1 MQNSGLLKQTKGNN
15 QMKDTVTIGTFRNEM
30 VNHGFSVKGSL
41 ALFDYLEHLEEDC
54 GIELEYDP
62 VAFRC
67 DYNEYE
73 NFEELKRDYD
83 VEDLNELEDNT
94 TVIKIPDSEGLIIQ
108 AY

>member
-1 MQNSGLLKQTKGNN
+1 
-15 QMKDTVTIGTFRNEM
+15 MKDTVTVWKFRNEM
-30 VNHGFSVKGSL
+30 VNHGFSVQGSL

-67 DYNEYE
+67 DYNECE
-73 NFEELKRDYD
+73 NFEELKRDYN

-94 TVIKIPDSEGLIIQ
+94 TVIQIPDSEGLIIH

>member
-1 MQNSGLLKQTKGNN
+1 
-15 QMKDTVTIGTFRNEM
+15 MKDTVTVWKFRNEM
-30 VNHGFSVKGSL
+30 VNHGFSVQGSL

-73 NFEELKRDYD
+73 NFEELKRDYN
-83 VEDLNELEDNT
+83 VEDLNELEGNT
-94 TVIKIPDSEGLIIQ
+94 TVIKIPDSEGLIIH

>member
-1 MQNSGLLKQTKGNN
+1 
-15 QMKDTVTIGTFRNEM
+15 MKDTVTVWKFRNEM
-30 VNHGFSVKGSL
+30 VEHGFSVQGSL

-73 NFEELKRDYD
+73 NFEELKRDYA

-94 TVIKIPDSEGLIIQ
+94 TVIQIPDSEGLIIH

>member
-1 MQNSGLLKQTKGNN
+1 
-15 QMKDTVTIGTFRNEM
+15 MKDTVTVWKFRNEM
-30 VNHGFSVKGSL
+30 VEHGFSVQGSL

-94 TVIKIPDSEGLIIQ
+94 TVIQIPDSEGLIIH

>member
-1 MQNSGLLKQTKGNN
+1 
-15 QMKDTVTIGTFRNEM
+15 MKDTVTVWKFRNEM
-30 VNHGFSVKGSL
+30 VEHGFSVQGSL

-73 NFEELKRDYD
+73 NFEELKRDYN

-94 TVIKIPDSEGLIIQ
+94 TVIQIPDSEGLIIH

>member
-1 MQNSGLLKQTKGNN
+1 
-15 QMKDTVTIGTFRNEM
+15 MKDTVTVWKFRNEM
-30 VNHGFSVKGSL
+30 VNHGFSVQGSL

-94 TVIKIPDSEGLIIQ
+94 TVIQIPDSEGLIIH

>member
-1 MQNSGLLKQTKGNN
+1 
-15 QMKDTVTIGTFRNEM
+15 MKDTVTVWKFRNEM
-30 VNHGFSVKGSL
+30 VNHGFSVQGSL

-83 VEDLNELEDNT
+83 VEDLNELENNT
-94 TVIKIPDSEGLIIQ
+94 TVIRIPHSDGLIIQ

>member
-15 QMKDTVTIGTFRNEM
+15 QMKDTVTIWTFRNEM
-30 VNHGFSVKGSL
+30 VNHGFSVQGSL

>member
-1 MQNSGLLKQTKGNN
+1 
-15 QMKDTVTIGTFRNEM
+15 MKDTVTVWKFRNEM
-30 VNHGFSVKGSL
+30 VNHGFSVQGSL

-73 NFEELKRDYD
+73 NFEEL
-83 VEDLNELEDNT
+83 LNTL
-94 TVIKIPDSEGLIIQ
+94 LIINTNIK
-108 AY
+108 

>member
-1 MQNSGLLKQTKGNN
+1 
-15 QMKDTVTIGTFRNEM
+15 MKDTVTVWKFRNEM
-30 VNHGFSVKGSL
+30 VNHGFSVQGSL

-73 NFEELKRDYD
+73 NFEELKRDYN

-94 TVIKIPDSEGLIIQ
+94 TVIQIPDSEGLIIH

>member
-1 MQNSGLLKQTKGNN
+1 
-15 QMKDTVTIGTFRNEM
+15 MKDTVTVWKFRNEM
-30 VNHGFSVKGSL
+30 VNHGFSVQGSL
-41 ALFDYLEHLEEDC
+41 ALFDYLEQYEDDC
-54 GIELEYDP
+54 DHELEFDP

-67 DYNEYE
+67 DFNEYE

-94 TVIKIPDSEGLIIQ
+94 TVIQIPDSEGLIIH